1 MSDIRLLT
9 SEMKGRFYVMKEG
22 VILLGHGSRR
32 EEANEEIRLMARMIQ
47 EADKEGLY
55 EVAFL
60 SFGSPHLADAA
71 EALIEKGCEKI
82 IVMPMFL
89 VTGNHINRDIPSRL
103 LLQKTTY
110 PNIHFVLAKHFGPH
124 PSIISIVQER
134 IKEASTLI

>member
-1 MSDIRLLT
+1 MI
-9 SEMKGRFYVMKEG
+9 KQG

-32 EEANEEIRLMARMIQ
+32 EEANEEIREMAKLVQ
-47 EADKEGLY
+47 EADPNGLY

-71 EALIEKGCEKI
+71 VTLIEKGCEKI

-89 VTGNHINRDIPSRL
+89 VTGNHINRDITSRL

-110 PNIHFVLAKHFGPH
+110 PEVKFVLAKHFGAH
-124 PSIISIVQER
+124 PGIISIVQER
-134 IKEASTLI
+134 IQEAAKL